1 MSTEQTEPT
10 AHYGDDGHGVSHTP
24 AATQAGD
31 TTNAQNGPNGA
42 PGSSRRRRRRRKNKG
57 GAQAGQAG
65 QSGQPGQGAQAGH
78 IAHITAAEDSAG
90 VQASAS
96 APGFSSNPGNHQ
108 NFTGQQSGFQ
118 PSQQAVQPTGQG
130 GQPTFGQQNG
140 HAGGKRKNRKRKG
153 GSSGA
158 GGSNGSGGD
167 AVMQP
172 GNIAQPPGQNRPQ
185 RQNRPNGG
193 WKQRSQ
199 DGPDGNREGARGGFG
214 SDAFQPGNVIGGGS
228 GRKGKFG
235 RRGPTSFVGPMDHS
249 YRAVNGNVADGSPS
263 TLDYRNSN
271 GNLNG
276 NVHGRNDSR
285 DMDPVV
291 PMREDAPT
299 RIICFIEELFVVA
312 KMQETARKLGVKVQ
326 FAKAEKETIA
336 AIMDGPE
343 QDRPSLIVFDL
354 NNANAKPLT
363 LIPKL
368 KAKLKR
374 STSIIGFLQQIQGD
388 LKLKA
393 TEAGCDSVMPKAAFS
408 QNLPNLLRRHGFA
421 EEEMLEA

>member
-10 AHYGDDGHGVSHTP
+10 THYGDDGHGVSQAAP
-24 AATQAGD
+24 ATQTGD
-31 TTNAQNGPNGA
+31 TSSGQNGQNGA
-42 PGSSRRRRRRRKNKG
+42 PGSSSRRRRRRRKGKSG
-57 GAQAGQAG
+57 AGAAQAASTGQPG
-65 QSGQPGQGAQAGH
+65 QSGQNGQGAQFS
-78 IAHITAAEDSAG
+78 AAEDSA
-90 VQASAS
+90 S
-96 APGFSSNPGNHQ
+96 APTPTATPTVN
-108 NFTGQQSGFQ
+108 
-118 PSQQAVQPTGQG
+118 TGQG
-130 GQPTFGQQNG
+130 FSQASTQQNAPQNGHQGHFQQNG
-140 HAGGKRKNRKRKG
+140 QGGGKRKNRKRKG
-153 GSSGA
+153 GS
-158 GGSNGSGGD
+158 D
-167 AVMQP
+167 AIMQP
-172 GNIAQPPGQNRPQ
+172 GNIAQPTGQNRPQ

-193 WKQRSQ
+193 WKQRNQ

-214 SDAFQPGNVIGGGS
+214 SDAFQPGNTIGNA

-263 TLDYRNSN
+263 TLDYRNAN

-285 DMDPVV
+285 DMDPAV
-291 PMREDAPT
+291 PMREDAPV
-299 RIICFIEELFVVA
+299 RIICFIEDLFVVA

-336 AIMDGPE
+336 AILDGPE
-343 QDRPSLIVFDL
+343 DARPSLIVFDL

-374 STSIIGFLQQIQGD
+374 STSVIGFLQHVQGD

-393 TEAGCDSVMPKAAFS
+393 SEAGCDSVMPKAAFS